1 MTVNSSKAISLG
13 YLMKVSAGNVNA
25 SHTEGNVVVT
35 KKVTLPDGSTIPYI
49 SGQAIRRMLRDRLS
63 DLGWQLSE
71 PSMQLSGQEVTPPVR
86 PWEFIDEDLFGYLD
100 SSGGRRRT
108 SPVRVTSPVGLY
120 PFWGERDLGTRSFE
134 KISESF
140 HAGGNMFE
148 TELYHNVFKG
158 AILIELDRIG
168 VFEGREIVKG
178 GEASQGQEL
187 PSEEK
192 VKRLDALLEVL
203 NILWGGGRTARML
216 SDLSPKFLAYA
227 RTSVKH
233 PLFLEAFTL
242 KYDVSGQYLNPAPIE
257 STLERFSEY
266 TASVFFGLEP
276 GFMANEDEIR
286 DHLGAEKVMSV
297 HEATG
302 KAREDVKTLWKS
314 S

>member
-49 SGQAIRRMLRDRLS
+49 SGQAIRRMLRERLL

-100 SSGGRRRT
+100 PRGSRRT
-108 SPVRVTSPVGLY
+108 SPVRVASPVGVY
-120 PFWGERDLGTRSFE
+120 PFWGERDLGTRNFE
-134 KISESF
+134 RIAGGF
-140 HAGGNMFE
+140 QAGGNMFE

-168 VFEGREIVKG
+168 VFEGREIAKG
-178 GEASQGQEL
+178 GEASKGQEL

-192 VKRLDALLEVL
+192 VKRLDALLEAL
-203 NILWGGGRTARML
+203 NILWEGGRTARML

-233 PLFLEAFTL
+233 PVFLEAFTL
-242 KYDVSGQYLNPAPIE
+242 KYDPPSHYLDPVPLENA
-257 STLERFSEY
+257 LERFSEY
-266 TASVFFGLEP
+266 TANVFLGLEP
-276 GFMANEDEIR
+276 GFITNEDEIR
-286 DHLGAEKVMSV
+286 NHLGAEKVMSV
-297 HEATG
+297 REAIS
-302 KAREDVKTLWKS
+302 KAREDAKKAWKS